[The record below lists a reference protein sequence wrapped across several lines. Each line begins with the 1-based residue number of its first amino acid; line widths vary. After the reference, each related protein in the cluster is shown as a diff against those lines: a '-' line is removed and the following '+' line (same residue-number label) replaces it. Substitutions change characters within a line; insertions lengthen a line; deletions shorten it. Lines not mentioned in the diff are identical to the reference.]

1 MERNTGEN
9 AFALLH
15 RTSNRIRCLQAK
27 FYQNV
32 GDLRLLRMIA
42 HHYPDG
48 ATPSR
53 LAGRMGVALPT
64 VSKKL
69 TVLENQQLIER
80 KMSDVDRRQTFIFV
94 TEKGNSL
101 LDEKYRS
108 FARAL
113 SNASGKLGQDKLN
126 ELCDILSQ
134 LGEYLDLEINKE
146 E

>member
-69 TVLENQQLIER
+69 TALENQQLIER

-94 TEKGNSL
+94 TEKGCPSSIFPFEITYTKPVPKKK
-101 LDEKYRS
+101 EKEKVVIRKKS
-108 FARAL
+108 AEAKKESSTPR
-113 SNASGKLGQDKLN
+113 
-126 ELCDILSQ
+126 
-134 LGEYLDLEINKE
+134 LEI
-146 E
+146 

>member
-15 RTSNRIRCLQAK
+15 RTSNRIRC
-27 FYQNV
+27 
-32 GDLRLLRMIA
+32 LRMIA

-69 TVLENQQLIER
+69 TALENQQLIER